1 MMPGPLPYE
10 KRQETDEE
18 EAERMI
24 ESIDRALAILQL
36 FLQEE
41 APLSLTEISKKMG
54 LHKSTV
60 SRTLDTLEGRNFVRR
75 SSETGKYWLGLQV
88 YSLGMLFREKES
100 FQKIAYPYAKALSL
114 QCHESVHLTTFV
126 PSDAPYPQHVIL
138 EKIKSP
144 QTIDMA
150 PPIGAIRPSYCAAS
164 GKCLLAFS
172 DSYLQKYKGCV
183 LKKFTEYTI
192 TDWDVLIKELEQV
205 RSSGYAI
212 EREEVELGMA
222 CIAAPVFF
230 NGEVAAAISVSGPVS
245 RITLETQDGIIQAV
259 KKTAADISQALH

>member
-1 MMPGPLPYE
+1 
-10 KRQETDEE
+10 
-18 EAERMI
+18 MI

-41 APLSLTEISKKMG
+41 VPLSLTEISKKLRM
-54 LHKSTV
+54 HKSTV
-60 SRTLDTLEGRNFVRR
+60 SRTLDTLEHRDFVRR

-100 FQKIAYPYAKALSL
+100 FQKIIYPYAKALAL
-114 QCHESVHLTTFV
+114 QCRESVHLTTFV
-126 PSDAPYPQHVIL
+126 QSDAPYPQHVIL

-144 QTIDMA
+144 QTVDMA

-172 DSYLQKYKGCV
+172 ASYLRKYQGCM

-192 TDWDVLIKELEQV
+192 TDWDDLLKELAQIK
-205 RSSGYAI
+205 RNGYAI
-212 EREEVELGMA
+212 EREEVELGMT
-222 CIAAPVFF
+222 CIAAPIFS
-230 NGEVAAAISVSGPVS
+230 NGEIAAAISVSGLVS
-245 RITLETQDGIIQAV
+245 HITPDVQENIIRAV
-259 KKTAADISQALH
+259 KKTAADITQALSE